1 VNASDNH
8 GDTPLHNAALR
19 GYKEVVEALVAH
31 AADVNVK
38 NSRGR
43 TPLDEATR
51 RGHKDIVRLLTAKAE
66 GTGAGVQ
73 DGGTKK

>member
-1 VNASDNH
+1 VNASDSH

-19 GYKEVVEALVAH
+19 GYKEVVEVLVAH
-31 AADVNVK
+31 GADVNAK

-43 TPLDEATR
+43 TPLDEAAR

-66 GTGAGVQ
+66 GTSVGAPQ
-73 DGGTKK
+73 SATK